1 MRPEAECGDNGL
13 YVIDKEYRIVHFN
26 QLVKSSFPEIA
37 CGALCY
43 NVFCGE
49 YAPCRE
55 CPLSKEGNRSTILY
69 NKLLHRWLEC
79 STAVGEWPGKGLC
92 NFVFTRRID
101 EGNKNLFYNL
111 TSLSVYDE
119 LFELNI
125 TRNTY
130 KILYHLKGK
139 YMIPAEEGE
148 LDSML
153 EQVAYGE
160 MIHPGDRDAF
170 LKFWNLDNLLPRL
183 GESGGNNVL
192 RGEFRKRKTDGEY
205 CWVAQIVVPLLQ
217 GDSGDRIVMCFI
229 QDIDAQ
235 VKEDQWGR
243 RKDGRQEDTLDVL
256 TGLYKRSVFFREA
269 QHFLAGVLR
278 SGYCLMTI
286 DIEHFKLFNSW
297 YGEEEGDKL
306 LADIG
311 RHLQKVQES
320 GLGIAGYIGE
330 DDFCVILP
338 REDTV
343 LKELQEGILEY
354 VKQYGNN
361 AGFFPAFGLYAIED
375 QEDSVSRMY
384 DRASI
389 ALATVKGN
397 YGQRARWYDVRMKQ
411 EMEENLVMLSEVQ
424 KGLSNGEF
432 TFYTQPKCNMA
443 TGRIVG
449 MESLV
454 RWIHPEKGIIPPKD
468 FIPLLEN
475 NGFITNLDLYI
486 WEAVCS
492 KVQEWI
498 RQGKNAV
505 PVSVNVSRVDIYTL
519 DVVQTFRDLVHK
531 YGLEPRFL
539 EIEITE
545 SAYAEDS
552 QIITGVV
559 EDLRKA
565 GFTVLMDDFGSGYSS
580 LNMLKDVNVDVLKI
594 DMKFLEMKVES
605 AGKGLGILEAIIN
618 MARLMGL
625 RLIAEG
631 VETRE
636 QMDFL
641 LDAGCLYGQGYYFY
655 RPMPVEKLESLLERE
670 ENIDFRG
677 IKAKQMESLN
687 VRELLGGGMF
697 SEAVVNNILGGIAF
711 YDVYEGQV
719 EIICVN
725 EQYYRVTGSN
735 PVDLEAHRKEGM
747 RYVYEDDR
755 QKLLDIFGEAFRSPV
770 NGGKGKVRRLS
781 GKGNTLW
788 VQLHVF
794 FIKEQD
800 GHRMYYASLSDVTE
814 QTLREHKLE
823 SSQRALSAVVHIS
836 ENDKAFMKLTEEN
849 RRTAASI
856 FAQMSPGG
864 MIGGY
869 CEDGFPLYFANN
881 EMVKLLG
888 YDSYE
893 ELAEAISEKVINT
906 IHPDDRERVAG
917 DIGPRYYAGLE
928 YTTTY
933 RMPKKDGSWF
943 WTLDKGRV
951 ICAEDGRLAIVS
963 ACTDISETMM
973 AQQRLAEI
981 NARLLRQNQELHFL
995 NYDMPGGYHR
1005 CADTPDYDFLYI
1017 SNRFLE
1023 IFGYTREEIRERFQ
1037 DKFMNMVHPEDRRM
1051 VKEGVE
1057 VLSKRETDEHL
1068 EYRMKGK
1075 NGYIWVLDQSIYL
1088 EYEGKTMLQGMVLDV
1103 SKEVALRNKMRLLMD
1118 HISENIVLARYKE
1131 DTISYEI
1138 IANGMYRDLGYTWQE
1153 YEKHLK
1159 EQKYEQMITDRDKK
1173 RIRVKLMDAIRDKG
1187 DFNHI
1192 FPIFLPQKGEQWINL
1207 NAGYIG
1213 EEEGSIVFLFT
1224 YGDVSDLK
1232 QQGLNEA
1239 LAGVVSTDSLTGL
1252 FNRQTAIPRINLYL
1266 SSMQG
1271 ETAALI
1277 MFDLDNFKL
1286 ANDVFGHA
1294 YGDTMISDNARKLK
1308 QFFRREDIICRI
1320 GGDEFLIL
1328 CKNIKEEDLIN
1339 KLSRVVETMVVC
1351 CKNGNRDIRF
1361 SISAG
1366 YAMIPDQGTGFDELY
1381 RKADIALFAAKME
1394 GKSSFRKYAPSMKE
1408 IRYELADRKNSGE

>member
-1 MRPEAECGDNGL
+1 MRPGAECGDNGL
-13 YVIDKEYRIVHFN
+13 YIIDKEYRIVHFN
-26 QLVKSSFPEIA
+26 QLVKSSFPEIV
-37 CGALCY
+37 CGDLCY
-43 NVFCGE
+43 RVFCGE

-55 CPLSKEGNRSTILY
+55 CPLSKEGNRSTIIY
-69 NKLLHRWLEC
+69 NKLLQRWLEC
-79 STAVGEWPGKGLC
+79 STAVGEWPGKGDC

-139 YMIPAEEGE
+139 YVIPDEEGE
-148 LDSML
+148 LSFML
-153 EQVAYGE
+153 RQVTDRE
-160 MIHPGDRDAF
+160 MIHPGDREAF
-170 LKFWNLDNLLPRL
+170 LEFWNLDNLLPRL
-183 GESGGNNVL
+183 GENEGNNVL

-217 GDSGDRIVMCFI
+217 GDSGDKIVMCFI

-235 VKEDQWGR
+235 ITKDQWGR
-243 RKDGRQEDTLDVL
+243 RKDGRQEDTLDTL
-256 TGLYKRSVFFREA
+256 TGLYKRNVFFREA
-269 QHFLAGVLR
+269 QQFLAGVRR

-297 YGEEEGDKL
+297 YGEAEGDRL

-338 REDTV
+338 GDEAI

-361 AGFFPAFGLYAIED
+361 AGFFPAFGLYAID
-375 QEDSVSRMY
+375 DKEDSVSRMY

-411 EMEENLVMLSEVQ
+411 EMEENLMMLSEVQ
-424 KGLSNGEF
+424 KGLDNGEF

-454 RWIHPEKGIIPPKD
+454 RWVHPEKGIIPPKD

-486 WEAVCS
+486 WEAVCR

-519 DVVQTFRDLVHK
+519 DVVQTFRDLIRK

-559 EDLRKA
+559 EELRKA

-605 AGKGLGILEAIIN
+605 AGKGLGILEAIIS

-655 RPMPVEKLESLLERE
+655 RPMPVETLESLLERE

-677 IKAKQMESLN
+677 IKARQMESLN
-687 VRELLGGGMF
+687 VRELLGGDMF

-719 EIICVN
+719 EILCVN

-735 PVDLEAHRKEGM
+735 SVDLEEHRKEGM
-747 RYVYEDDR
+747 RYVYADDR
-755 QKLLDIFGEAFRSPV
+755 QKLLDIFEEAFRSRV
-770 NGGKGKVRRLS
+770 NGGKGAVRRLS
-781 GKGNTLW
+781 GKGRTLW

-800 GHRMYYASLSDVTE
+800 GHRMYYASLSDVT
-814 QTLREHKLE
+814 
-823 SSQRALSAVVHIS
+823 
-836 ENDKAFMKLTEEN
+836 
-849 RRTAASI
+849 
-856 FAQMSPGG
+856 
-864 MIGGY
+864 
-869 CEDGFPLYFANN
+869 
-881 EMVKLLG
+881 
-888 YDSYE
+888 
-893 ELAEAISEKVINT
+893 
-906 IHPDDRERVAG
+906 
-917 DIGPRYYAGLE
+917 
-928 YTTTY
+928 
-933 RMPKKDGSWF
+933 
-943 WTLDKGRV
+943 
-951 ICAEDGRLAIVS
+951 
-963 ACTDISETMM
+963 
-973 AQQRLAEI
+973 
-981 NARLLRQNQELHFL
+981 
-995 NYDMPGGYHR
+995 
-1005 CADTPDYDFLYI
+1005 
-1017 SNRFLE
+1017 
-1023 IFGYTREEIRERFQ
+1023 
-1037 DKFMNMVHPEDRRM
+1037 
-1051 VKEGVE
+1051 
-1057 VLSKRETDEHL
+1057 
-1068 EYRMKGK
+1068 
-1075 NGYIWVLDQSIYL
+1075 
-1088 EYEGKTMLQGMVLDV
+1088 
-1103 SKEVALRNKMRLLMD
+1103 KEVALRNNMRLLID
-1118 HISENIVLARYKE
+1118 HISENIVLARYKD

-1159 EQKYEQMITDRDKK
+1159 EKRYEQMLTDRDKE
-1173 RIRVKLMDAIRDKG
+1173 RIRGKLMDAIRNKG
-1187 DFNHI
+1187 DFSHI
-1192 FPIFLPQKGEQWINL
+1192 FPIFLPEKGEQWISL
-1207 NAGYIG
+1207 NAAYIG
-1213 EEEGSIVFLFT
+1213 EEDGSFVFLFT

-1252 FNRQTAIPRINLYL
+1252 FNRQTAVPRINSYL
-1266 SSMQG
+1266 GGMKG

-1351 CKNGNRDIRF
+1351 CKNGNRDIQF